1 MKVFF
6 NNDFYVGAAKYF
18 PLKKAYG
25 ENYKILATGASG
37 AGYHQKD
44 ALLDK
49 DMIILLAQGFVVI
62 TLIKLFLFIYKLNTN
77 ISAKQGKVEKDI
89 IENSA
94 EMIKRSSTVT
104 RLKSWL
110 QSVKDNDH
118 TVPGVDAIVDSIGK
132 LRKEEQD
139 GNARADSQVI
149 SLVHLG
155 CDMTKVTG
163 DSGYCDPYFIT
174 PKFADLTL
182 PEVTDLSTWFN
193 KNESNI
199 TQQRNTSDSRL
210 QPLLAVIQASNSII
224 KRTLGL
230 IRDTRNRFYRF

>member
-1 MKVFF
+1 MKVSF

-44 ALLDK
+44 ALPDK
-49 DMIILLAQGFVVI
+49 SMIILLAQGFVMI
-62 TLIKLFLFIYKLNTN
+62 ALIKLFLFVYKRNTN

-89 IENSA
+89 IENST
-94 EMIKRSSTVT
+94 EMLKLSSAVT

-118 TVPGVDAIVDSIGK
+118 TSPQVSTIVDSINK
-132 LRKEEQD
+132 LKKQEQD
-139 GNARADSQVI
+139 GNDRAESQRR
-149 SLVHLG
+149 SLVQLG
-155 CDMTKVTG
+155 CDIKKATG
-163 DSGYCDPYFIT
+163 NGGYCAPGT
-174 PKFADLTL
+174 VTSKFKDLTL

-193 KNESNI
+193 KNENNVM
-199 TQQRNTSDSRL
+199 QQKNTSDSRL
-210 QPLLAVIQASNSII
+210 QPLLATIQASNSII

>member
-25 ENYKILATGASG
+25 KNYKILATGASG

-94 EMIKRSSTVT
+94 EMIKRSSTVI

-118 TVPGVDAIVDSIGK
+118 TVPGVDTIVERMSK
-132 LRKEEQD
+132 LYKEAQD
-139 GNARADSQVI
+139 GRARADSQVI
-149 SLVHLG
+149 SLIHLG
-155 CDMTKVTG
+155 CGIAKATG
-163 DSGYCDPYFIT
+163 YSEYCNPYFIT
-174 PKFADLTL
+174 SKFTDLTL

-199 TQQRNTSDSRL
+199 TQQKNTSDSRL